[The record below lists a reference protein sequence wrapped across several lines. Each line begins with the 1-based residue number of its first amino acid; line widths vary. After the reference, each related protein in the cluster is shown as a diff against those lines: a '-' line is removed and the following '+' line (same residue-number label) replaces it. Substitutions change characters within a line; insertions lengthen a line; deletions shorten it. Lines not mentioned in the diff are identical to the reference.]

1 MQISDSPKRSPRV
14 AVIAHVF
21 YLDIWP
27 ELAACILN
35 VKEVSSSADIF
46 VTLPEST
53 DESAV
58 HRIKST
64 FPEAD
69 VRRLS
74 NRGFDVGPFFEVIS
88 RIDLDS
94 YDYVVKLHTKRNGF
108 GIVNFCPLPGRSW
121 RKLLLGFC
129 SSPENAKQTFALL
142 NDNPKV
148 GMVGSGALVM
158 HPEDELTGR
167 FSISGAESEQP
178 EKSADWCF
186 IAGTMFAVRAALL
199 KKMACRLSFDDFPA
213 MPAGSH
219 DAGLAHS
226 IEREFGREVHKQGFQ
241 IAPCPKSPRLLS
253 STFRIRRA
261 TYAFCCLILRHL
273 LRRAQPRHK

>member
-1 MQISDSPKRSPRV
+1 MQISDSQKSNSRV

-27 ELAACILN
+27 ELAACVLN
-35 VKEVSSSADIF
+35 VKEVASAADIF
-46 VTLPEST
+46 VTLPESA

-58 HRIKST
+58 RLIKNT

-69 VRRLS
+69 VRRLP
-74 NRGFDVGPFFEVIS
+74 NRGFDVGPFFEVIN
-88 RIDLDS
+88 RINLDI

-129 SSPENAKQTFALL
+129 SSPENTKQTFALL
-142 NDNPKV
+142 DDNPKV
-148 GMVGSGALVM
+148 GMVGSGALVL

-167 FSISGAESEQP
+167 FSISGAEPEQP
-178 EKSADWCF
+178 EEPADWCF

-199 KKMACRLSFDDFPA
+199 KRMASRLSFDDFPV

-226 IEREFGREVHKQGFQ
+226 IEREFGQEVHKQGFH
-241 IAPCPKSPRLLS
+241 IAPCPKSPLLLS
-253 STFRIRRA
+253 ATFRLRRA
-261 TYAFCCLILRHL
+261 TYAFCCFILRHL
-273 LRRAQPRHK
+273 LRKAQPRHK